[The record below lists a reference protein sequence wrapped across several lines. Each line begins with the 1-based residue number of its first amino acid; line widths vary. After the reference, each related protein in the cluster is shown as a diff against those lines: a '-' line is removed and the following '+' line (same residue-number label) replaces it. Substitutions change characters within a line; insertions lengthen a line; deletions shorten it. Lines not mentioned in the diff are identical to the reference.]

1 MVHKSRILMPGFIKR
16 ILGETQIYKSIGDTY
31 VKLRL
36 ILDILVPSLMPIL
49 VVSQVSRSVIA

>member
-1 MVHKSRILMPGFIKR
+1 MPGFIKR
-16 ILGETQIYKSIGDTY
+16 FLGETQIYKSIGDTY
-31 VKLRL
+31 VKFRL